1 MSLDIPG
8 VRNRRLRIWVLN
20 PARLHQLS
28 VSRFGR
34 KRGPLILALAC
45 ASFIFAMF
53 ALAKRFGTEEKQW
66 PAPLFRE
73 DPSTLVFGRD
83 DLQKIWKWE
92 VESGHYPS
100 SHDSMSPFSFHL
112 ARPSL
117 RRQRGPRL
125 RILNRP
131 PRPQFPRPSA
141 SPSRR

>member
-100 SHDSMSPFSFHL
+100 SHDSMSPFSFNPKPTTPHL
-112 ARPSL
+112 NLCPYQYSFWPL
-117 RRQRGPRL
+117 RGFR
-125 RILNRP
+125 
-131 PRPQFPRPSA
+131 SA
-141 SPSRR
+141 LQTV